1 MSDIDKRLDSVLDN
15 FSITDKF
22 SKEHNEL
29 LKQSIKQL
37 MVNEFEKMIGDM
49 EYRETFDMGLSSW
62 TTDDIK
68 AFGRNE
74 LRIEQ
79 RQKLEEWK
87 K

>member
-1 MSDIDKRLDSVLDN
+1 MSDTNKRLDEIFNQYYAPIKLPDDN
-15 FSITDKF
+15 RDG
-22 SKEHNEL
+22 
-29 LKQSIKQL
+29 LKQAIKQL
-37 MVNEFEKMIGDM
+37 MIDEFEKLIGDM

-74 LRIEQ
+74 LRIEL